1 MKKKTKILED
11 LPRPEADKLAAF
23 YLKPGDKA
31 PEAKPD
37 TQEPQEAE
45 TPINPELISTAQQKA
60 PFENLETSEVK
71 NFDTIEVQKLE
82 TTEVKKID
90 SSEVPNIENPT
101 EATPLISEVRKFD
114 SYEVLTIRIST
125 EHLEWLNA
133 LELKIRKRRKSL
145 NPRITKNSIIRA
157 LLHAAQDIDIDF
169 SEICDEDDLARRI
182 YEVMKLRSA
191 ELPDS

>member
-11 LPRPEADKLAAF
+11 LPRPEVDKLAAF

-31 PEAKPD
+31 PEAIPD
-37 TQEPQEAE
+37 SSESQE
-45 TPINPELISTAQQKA
+45 TNTSDT
-60 PFENLETSEVK
+60 ENLIVPKLQTQ
-71 NFDTIEVQKLE
+71 EVQKFTTSDVAKSDTLE
-82 TTEVKKID
+82 VPKLQTTVVQKIE
-90 SSEVPNIENPT
+90 SSEVPSLEPPKPT
-101 EATPLISEVRKFD
+101 EAEIPEVRKFD

-125 EHLEWLNA
+125 EHLEWLNG

-157 LLHAAQDIDIDF
+157 LLYAAQDIDIDF
-169 SEICDEDDLARRI
+169 AEISDEDDLAKRI

-191 ELPDS
+191 KLQDS